1 MAAGR
6 HFEIYMSAVT
16 QPVGSKPTPQDQER
30 AIRERLDALA
40 SGSCSQS
47 DFLRSMQERF
57 RSDPEANWEVLS
69 QLDQYFRRGKIGL
82 DAFKALKIALAG
94 SALRPRDQPA
104 SSVTIP
110 SKSSGTAAPSKDS
123 RPVEAA
129 REIKPGESLRGRYRI
144 ERVLG
149 QGGMGTVFE
158 AIDEYRLDEPP
169 IGQRIALK
177 VLHTAVTVRA
187 ELLDELRREFQRL
200 QLLSHPN
207 IVRVHEFDRDGATA
221 FFTMELLDG
230 LSLSQ
235 VLESRNQVAL
245 KRENALAV
253 IREVGAAVAY
263 AHSRGVVHG
272 DINPQ
277 NIFVTVESGVKL
289 FDFGASHRLPA
300 TLDKARGESNQRF
313 ATPGY
318 ASCQVLEGNQPEV
331 HDDVFA
337 LACVAYLLL
346 SGEPA
351 FSVLNAVD
359 ARAGAVRPRRP
370 PALADGQW
378 AALQEGLQWD
388 RENRPVDVY
397 EWIERLC
404 LPDAAQEST
413 PWKKVATAALAV
425 TVLAA
430 LLGGGYWAASYYDWL
445 PGFSS
450 NPEPISAPSDHAAGP
465 MPARQPAPSP
475 PRKAT
480 DADNIREASASAP
493 LTTSSPAASPPAS
506 VAAAAAPV
514 AAPVAA
520 LATSPANGT
529 ARIEM
534 AANTLDVRTSDSSA
548 GILVRRKGNMHG
560 DVSFTWWT
568 ESGTAK
574 PGTDFVA
581 VIPQVER
588 IENGR
593 ASVTLNVRLTDA
605 RRSQAKSFYVVID
618 QRAEGGAVLGSKT
631 LTMVTLPPAS

>member
-1 MAAGR
+1 
-6 HFEIYMSAVT
+6 MSAVT
-16 QPVGSKPTPQDQER
+16 QPVGAKPTPLDQER

-47 DFLRSMQERF
+47 DFLHSMQERF

-82 DAFKALKIALAG
+82 EAFKALKIALAG

-110 SKSSGTAAPSKDS
+110 SKSSGTAAPDKDS
-123 RPVEAA
+123 RPLEPA
-129 REIKPGESLRGRYRI
+129 RQIKPGESLRGRYRI

-187 ELLDELRREFQRL
+187 QLLDELRREFQRL

-230 LSLSQ
+230 LPLSQ

-289 FDFGASHRLPA
+289 FDFGASHRLSAAP
-300 TLDKARGESNQRF
+300 DKSGGESNQRF

-318 ASCQVLEGNQPEV
+318 ASCQVLEGDQPESQ
-331 HDDVFA
+331 DDVFA

-351 FSVLNAVD
+351 FSVLNAAE
-359 ARAGAVRPRRP
+359 ARAGAMRPRRP
-370 PALADGQW
+370 AELSDGQW

-404 LPDAAQEST
+404 SPGEAQERT
-413 PWKKVATAALAV
+413 VWEKATTAILSV

-445 PGFSS
+445 PNLSS
-450 NPEPISAPSDHAAGP
+450 TPEPIPAPSDRAAAMP
-465 MPARQPAPSP
+465 MPRPAPSSP
-475 PRKAT
+475 A
-480 DADNIREASASAP
+480 AAS
-493 LTTSSPAASPPAS
+493 TTSPAAASPAASPPVP
-506 VAAAAAPV
+506 VAPPETPAAAPAAAQAAAQV

-520 LATSPANGT
+520 LLAAPSNGP

-534 AANTLDVRTSDSSA
+534 AATTLDVQASDSTA
-548 GILVRRKGNMHG
+548 AVVVRRKGNMRG
-560 DVSFTWWT
+560 EVSFTWWT

-581 VIPQVER
+581 VMPQVER

-593 ASVTLNVRLTDA
+593 ASVTLSVRVMDA
-605 RRSQAKSFYVVID
+605 RRTQAKSFYVVID

-631 LTMVTLPPAS
+631 LTMVTLPPTS